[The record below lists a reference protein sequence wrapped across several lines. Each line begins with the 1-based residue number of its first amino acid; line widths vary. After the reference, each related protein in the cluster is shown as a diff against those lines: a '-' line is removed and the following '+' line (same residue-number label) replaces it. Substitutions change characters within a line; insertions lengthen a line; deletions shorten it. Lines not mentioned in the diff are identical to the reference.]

1 MEMEITE
8 ELYNKAVVPMTLK
21 EYEELGDAAKLLE
34 ENKKLKEENAALNGK
49 VSWLEY
55 DLNEARVEL
64 VKRYESIQS
73 LKARNEELQLKLEAC
88 ESR

>member
-1 MEMEITE
+1 MEITE

-49 VSWLEY
+49 ISWLEY
-55 DLNEARVEL
+55 DLSEL
-64 VKRYESIQS
+64 RSLYTERNLAYNSLKERYE
-73 LKARNEELQLKLEAC
+73 ELLLKLQAC